1 MLSLKSASTHQVVPS
16 EILLLDLPH
25 ELLRSIL
32 DHIYSLDGLFSASLV
47 SKGFR
52 DVVLPILYGSI
63 NLTFTNK
70 IQRNDE
76 TILDFLSRKP
86 HLQKHVRQVVVREPP
101 LRYEAQE
108 LEFLKFERLSMK
120 LENLREL
127 RYTYGRKLSVSVD

>member
-16 EILLLDLPH
+16 ETFLLDLPY

-32 DHIYSLDGLFSASLV
+32 DHIYNLDDLFSASLV

-52 DVVLPILYGSI
+52 DAVLPILYGSI
-63 NLTFTNK
+63 NLTFTSK
-70 IQRNDE
+70 IQKNGE
-76 TILDFLSRKP
+76 TILDFLSNKP
-86 HLQKHVRQVVVREPP
+86 HLQKYVRQVVVREPP

-108 LEFLKFERLSMK
+108 LEFLKFERLSMN

-127 RYTYGRKLSVSVD
+127 RYAYD

>member
-16 EILLLDLPH
+16 ETFLLDLPH

-32 DHIYSLDGLFSASLV
+32 DHIYNLDDLVSASLV

-52 DVVLPILYGSI
+52 DAVLPILYGSI

-70 IQRNDE
+70 IQKNGE
-76 TILDFLSRKP
+76 TILDFLSNKP

-101 LRYEAQE
+101 LRYEAEE
-108 LEFLKFERLSMK
+108 LEFLTFERLSMN

-127 RYTYGRKLSVSVD
+127 RYAYD